1 MYANHMNNIYNNE
14 VYQVSRI
21 IQELPLR
28 TNIIYLRFLYVT
40 ISIVTNL

>member
-14 VYQVSRI
+14 VFQSRI